1 MIIGISQGKS
11 FWNKLTDP
19 GHAFVMYIDVNNND
33 NSIMLDASG
42 HYGKN
47 RTSSDVVLGNSGVTI
62 SIPAYLSFFSSE
74 KEYLTTFE
82 MKLSE
87 EETYLI
93 KSMIENY
100 DGQRS
105 TWNCANAA
113 SSLLKSSGLFENI
126 KNHSTP
132 KGLLK
137 DLNNYYENHKESVI
151 KKEYDFSTGEL
162 INE

>member
-1 MIIGISQGKS
+1 MLGERITYDYRVIIGISQGKS
-11 FWNKLTDP
+11 FIHKLIDP

-33 NSIMLDASG
+33 Q
-42 HYGKN
+42 
-47 RTSSDVVLGNSGVTI
+47 RTFL
-62 SIPAYLSFFSSE
+62 
-74 KEYLTTFE
+74 
-82 MKLSE
+82 
-87 EETYLI
+87 
-93 KSMIENY
+93 
-100 DGQRS
+100 
-105 TWNCANAA
+105 NCANAA
-113 SSLLKSSGLFENI
+113 STLLKSTGLFENI